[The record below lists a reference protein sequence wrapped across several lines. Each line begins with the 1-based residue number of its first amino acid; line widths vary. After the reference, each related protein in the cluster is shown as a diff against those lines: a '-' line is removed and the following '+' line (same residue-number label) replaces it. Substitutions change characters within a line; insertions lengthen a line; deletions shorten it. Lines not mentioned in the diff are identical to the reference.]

1 MSKFAKTL
9 SLWMLL
15 CAWASAQTS
24 GTISGYTKDP
34 TGSFV
39 PNVKVTVTNERTGA
53 TRSATSDDSG
63 FYQVLALVSGVYT
76 IEAEAQGFKKFRNTG
91 VALTVDDNVRAD
103 VALEIGQMTESI
115 EVTAQAG
122 LIDTRSSQTSATI
135 DDRRIV
141 DLPLNGR
148 NVFRLAATL
157 PGVLTVSAPDNSDL
171 GDTRTGPGMN
181 VNGARANMNYNRFNG
196 TYFNNPSRNTGM
208 NVPPPDAIQEFKIQ
222 TSNFAADS
230 GRNPGANVTIVSRQG
245 TNTFHGAL
253 WEFHRNDN
261 LNARSFFQTTK
272 PSLIQNQYGASAG
285 GPVVRDKA
293 FVFGTFEIIDDRRQA
308 ATTNAFPPTS
318 AEVAGNFSHLN
329 GIKQLVNPF
338 DNTPF
343 PNNQIPTSLFDPA
356 ARKVLEFLPVVP
368 GGSIQAVGLAP
379 RDSELY
385 MVRGDVNLTP
395 KQSLFGHYYLNQ
407 NKIETIGLAYGS
419 NIADWTSR
427 NQGPRVQNAGINH
440 TYTISPTLLSQLTL
454 GYTRSYSLDALHRH
468 APSFGVRNSGHAG
481 LHQRGLSSVQC
492 HRSLLPGLG
501 RAGEVRVQR
510 IPGPGEPQLG
520 AQPPYDPGWFRVHR
534 PRLFPIL
541 SGAACLLVQRSADRR
556 RYRDAR
562 RCDGRLPSGR
572 LSAISGYK
580 RRPEQR
586 RRQLVYRGLYPGRF
600 QGAGEPDSESWPA
613 LRAAH
618 PVGRQVRSHQYRSS
632 RCERPVAEDS
642 HRAPWNALSRRSP
655 ARPL

>member
-103 VALEIGQMTESI
+103 VTLEIGQMTESI
-115 EVTAQAG
+115 EVTAQAA

-141 DLPLNGR
+141 DLPLSGR

-157 PGVLTVSAPDNSDL
+157 PGVLTVSAPENSDL

-230 GRNPGANVTIVSRQG
+230 GRNPGANITIVSRQG
-245 TNTFHGAL
+245 TNAFHGAL

-285 GPVVRDKA
+285 RPCGEGQGLCLRNLRNH
-293 FVFGTFEIIDDRRQA
+293 RR
-308 ATTNAFPPTS
+308 PP
-318 AEVAGNFSHLN
+318 
-329 GIKQLVNPF
+329 
-338 DNTPF
+338 
-343 PNNQIPTSLFDPA
+343 
-356 ARKVLEFLPVVP
+356 P
-368 GGSIQAVGLAP
+368 GGDDQ
-379 RDSELY
+379 
-385 MVRGDVNLTP
+385 
-395 KQSLFGHYYLNQ
+395 
-407 NKIETIGLAYGS
+407 
-419 NIADWTSR
+419 
-427 NQGPRVQNAGINH
+427 
-440 TYTISPTLLSQLTL
+440 
-454 GYTRSYSLDALHRH
+454 
-468 APSFGVRNSGHAG
+468 
-481 LHQRGLSSVQC
+481 
-492 HRSLLPGLG
+492 
-501 RAGEVRVQR
+501 
-510 IPGPGEPQLG
+510 
-520 AQPPYDPGWFRVHR
+520 
-534 PRLFPIL
+534 
-541 SGAACLLVQRSADRR
+541 
-556 RYRDAR
+556 
-562 RCDGRLPSGR
+562 R
-572 LSAISGYK
+572 LSL
-580 RRPEQR
+580 P
-586 RRQLVYRGLYPGRF
+586 
-600 QGAGEPDSESWPA
+600 
-613 LRAAH
+613 
-618 PVGRQVRSHQYRSS
+618 
-632 RCERPVAEDS
+632 
-642 HRAPWNALSRRSP
+642 RAPK
-655 ARPL
+655 